1 MCLLLYI
8 VDTGAISTE
17 TMDSSKTLVYGSQ
30 FTDNNK
36 ECILTLFFYINI
48 AVRGSLY
55 IPWLVLQVLKLMTI

>member
-30 FTDNNK
+30 FTDNNM
-36 ECILTLFFYINI
+36 LQGMYFDYFFF
-48 AVRGSLY
+48 RLM
-55 IPWLVLQVLKLMTI
+55 LVFG

>member
-30 FTDNNK
+30 FTDNNM
-36 ECILTLFFYINI
+36 LQGMYFDFFFYINI
-48 AVRGSLY
+48 DVRGSLY
-55 IPWLVLQVLKLMTI
+55 IP